1 MGDRGPHQA
10 ARVSV
15 ACAGGPRSRG
25 PFRGTLR
32 FVRRHV
38 HPEAR
43 DGRGLPRALLDKD
56 PHNAFLR
63 KRLGNLFRGCG
74 EKARSSEWYEK
85 SLALDAGDI
94 EARFH
99 LYSFAVEDCD
109 FAAAIKH
116 APLLVRCLL
125 DGRQTDKKELT
136 TGIALWVTDALRSAP
151 KIAET
156 EKG

>member
-1 MGDRGPHQA
+1 M
-10 ARVSV
+10 
-15 ACAGGPRSRG
+15 
-25 PFRGTLR
+25 
-32 FVRRHV
+32 
-38 HPEAR
+38 
-43 DGRGLPRALLDKD
+43 
-56 PHNAFLR
+56 
-63 KRLGNLFRGCG
+63 FRGCG
-74 EKARSSEWYEK
+74 EKARASEWYEK

-125 DGRQTDKKELT
+125 DGRQTAKKQLT

-151 KIAET
+151 PEFRAEFLGKPNT
-156 EKG
+156 AIEPPERVFIRTLLEQQGDEETIVREFADRLLDGKVEPACADGSADSLVREFSEEDP